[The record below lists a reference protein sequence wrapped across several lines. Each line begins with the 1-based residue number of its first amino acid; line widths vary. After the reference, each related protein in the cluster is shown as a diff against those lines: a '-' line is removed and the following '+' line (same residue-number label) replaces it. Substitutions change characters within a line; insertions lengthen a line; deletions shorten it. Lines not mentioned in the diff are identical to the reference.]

1 MSGPA
6 NLENRMTEAGRAL
19 VRDAHDEA
27 MALAMDLDEAVEMDE
42 PMTPTEILG
51 LVIEAE
57 RQVEVLGRLLV
68 AARTTLQRGTGSGVV
83 R

>member
-1 MSGPA
+1 MTGPQSPH
-6 NLENRMTEAGRAL
+6 NRMTEVAFTL
-19 VRDAHDEA
+19 VQDAHDEA
-27 MALAMDLDEAVEMDE
+27 VGIAIELDEALDGDE
-42 PMTPTEILG
+42 PKDPVQMLG
-51 LVIEAE
+51 VVIEAE